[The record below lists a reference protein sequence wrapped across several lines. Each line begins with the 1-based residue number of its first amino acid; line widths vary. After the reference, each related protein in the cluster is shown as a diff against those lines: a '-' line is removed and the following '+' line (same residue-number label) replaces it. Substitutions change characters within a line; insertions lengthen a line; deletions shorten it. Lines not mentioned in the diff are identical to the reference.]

1 MALVKLAKINKRI
14 LYLRG
19 QSVIIDADLATLYET
34 STKAIN
40 QAVKRNLE
48 RFPEDFG
55 FKLSEI
61 EKKEVVTNCDHLEKL
76 KFSRTLPYVFTEHGV
91 LMIAAILSSK
101 QAIDMSIKIVR
112 TFVKMRQLLINN
124 QEIILKINQLE
135 NKYSAQDQ
143 SLKDLFILVNKLI
156 NSNQTQKTN
165 KVGFI

>member
-1 MALVKLAKINKRI
+1 MALVKLTKIIDSI

-19 QSVIIDADLATLYET
+19 QSVIIDADLARLYET

-40 QAVKRNLE
+40 QAVKRNSE

-55 FKLSEI
+55 FQLSEI
-61 EKKEVVTNCDHLEKL
+61 EKEEVVTNCDHLKKL
-76 KFSRTLPYVFTEHGV
+76 KFSRTLPYAFTEHGV

-112 TFVKMRQLLINN
+112 TFVQMREFLINN

-135 NKYSAQDQ
+135 KQSSKHDQ
-143 SLKDLFILVNKLI
+143 NLKDLFYLVNKLI
-156 NSNQTQKTN
+156 DSNQSQKTN